1 MLISLEFEWPVK
13 PRIRKAP
20 LTMETASGNVN
31 FFLIFQAWKLLQA
44 WPTCAGLVQTI
55 MAGHISNACCLG
67 AIHVFLSAVLL
78 ACYCAASFWRL
89 LSSNLSLLKQYISMW
104 PITQS
109 CLGNSIYQARR
120 RKNAVY
126 ILMRMKHSH
135 SMVCGMMNISY
146 KHWWLVLISSI
157 HPDMTCLIP

>member
-1 MLISLEFEWPVK
+1 MTSQTANQKGTFDYGNSLRQCKFFPNISSLKALASMAHLCWACSNYNGWAHFKCMLPGSHTCISL
-13 PRIRKAP
+13 
-20 LTMETASGNVN
+20 
-31 FFLIFQAWKLLQA
+31 
-44 WPTCAGLVQTI
+44 C
-55 MAGHISNACCLG
+55 
-67 AIHVFLSAVLL
+67 
-78 ACYCAASFWRL
+78 CAASFWRL

-126 ILMRMKHSH
+126 ILMQMKHSH

-146 KHWWLVLISSI
+146 KH
-157 HPDMTCLIP
+157 

>member
-44 WPTCAGLVQTI
+44 WPTCAGLVQTFQTFHWAHFKR
-55 MAGHISNACCLG
+55 MLPGSHTCISLC
-67 AIHVFLSAVLL
+67 
-78 ACYCAASFWRL
+78 CAASFWRL

-126 ILMRMKHSH
+126 ILMQMKHSH